1 METKERIRTIALELF
16 FKFGIRSVTMDDMA
30 KTLGIS
36 KKTIYLHYKDK
47 DEIVYAV
54 TEWMLQTD
62 KAGCERIYEVS
73 TDPINEILQST
84 KLMRDMVEN
93 IHPALLNDLEKYHP
107 KAWKNYV
114 NHKNGFVE
122 IVLRN
127 LKEGIEQGLY
137 RADIDPEIL
146 ARFRVESVDS
156 AFKETVFP
164 SKQFR
169 LFDIQMQ
176 LIDHFLRGILTS
188 KGLTLYE
195 KYKQEQ

>member
-1 METKERIRTIALELF
+1 MKERIRTIALELF
-16 FKFGIRSVTMDDMA
+16 FKFGIRGVTMDDMA
-30 KTLGIS
+30 KALGIS

-62 KAGCERIYEVS
+62 KEGCERIYEVS

-84 KLMRDMVEN
+84 KLMREMVEN

-107 KAWKNYV
+107 KAWKNYI

-122 IVLRN
+122 LVLRN
-127 LKEGIEQGLY
+127 LNEGIAQGLY
-137 RADIDPEIL
+137 RAEIDPEIL

-156 AFKETVFP
+156 AFKEEVFP

-169 LFDIQMQ
+169 LFDIQIQ
-176 LIDHFLRGILTS
+176 LIDHFLRGILTL
-188 KGLTLYE
+188 KGLELYE